1 MQRADTVVGSSAT
14 SGYRGRDKVTH
25 HTVVQRSDYTVSVT
39 TQSAMMTS
47 SLCGGRD
54 KTKHYIALHIWLCY
68 VLLLDFALN
77 VTNTA

>member
-54 KTKHYIALHIWLCY
+54 WLCY